1 MASSVF
7 IPSSPDFEVLHFKQ
21 GQGENLKDAWFRML
35 ESYRSCAVEG
45 DFKILMRNFYV
56 GLTPSHRQLLD
67 FAAKGCFI
75 EIDPS
80 FAYEIIEGIVGVLP
94 LKKGSSFSL
103 EGTQILEKLCELQ
116 KIVEPLKNTGGSIN
130 RMNNL
135 IVLCN
140 KRLDALDQRISE
152 HEGKRKEPPG
162 PEHNSI
168 KKLSA
173 KDGTT

>member
-1 MASSVF
+1 M
-7 IPSSPDFEVLHFKQ
+7 H
-21 GQGENLKDAWFRML
+21 
-35 ESYRSCAVEG
+35 
-45 DFKILMRNFYV
+45 NFYV
-56 GLTPSHRQLLD
+56 WLTPSHRQLLY

-94 LKKGSSFSL
+94 LKRASSFSL

-116 KIVEPLKNTGGSIN
+116 KIVEPLKNIGGSIN

-140 KRLDALDQRISE
+140 NRLDALDKRTSE
-152 HEGKRKEPPG
+152 HEGECKEPPG

-173 KDGTT
+173 EDGTT